1 MPISAFDP
9 ALLAILL
16 GSVVGVVLALTGA
29 GGGILAVPLL
39 VFGLHLPMQQA
50 APIGLLAVGLAAAL
64 GAALGLREGIV
75 RYRAATLIG
84 VTGMLLAPFGIW
96 LAQRIPDAP
105 LMVAFSGVLAWTA
118 WRMLRQSRHHDTT
131 ASVGGDVLPAC
142 RVAATDRRLDWTL
155 PCARAMALTGAISGT
170 LSGLLGVGGGFV
182 IVPAL
187 TSHTNLDARS
197 ILATS
202 LAVIAMVSVGGVSAA
217 ALQGSISW
225 PVALPFAAGAVV
237 SLLAGRLVATRI
249 GGRHLRMAFALVSL
263 AVSTLLLARGLG
275 LGPLNP

>member
-75 RYRAATLIG
+75 RYRAATLIR

-96 LAQRIPDAP
+96 LAQRFPMHP
-105 LMVAFSGVLAWTA
+105 
-118 WRMLRQSRHHDTT
+118 
-131 ASVGGDVLPAC
+131 
-142 RVAATDRRLDWTL
+142 
-155 PCARAMALTGAISGT
+155 
-170 LSGLLGVGGGFV
+170 
-182 IVPAL
+182 
-187 TSHTNLDARS
+187 
-197 ILATS
+197 
-202 LAVIAMVSVGGVSAA
+202 
-217 ALQGSISW
+217 
-225 PVALPFAAGAVV
+225 
-237 SLLAGRLVATRI
+237 
-249 GGRHLRMAFALVSL
+249 
-263 AVSTLLLARGLG
+263 
-275 LGPLNP
+275 

>member
-1 MPISAFDP
+1 MLISALDP
-9 ALLAILL
+9 ALLSILL

-64 GAALGLREGIV
+64 GAALGLRDGLV
-75 RYRAATLIG
+75 RYRAAALIG

-118 WRMLRQSRHHDTT
+118 WRMLRQSRYPGTT
-131 ASVGGDVLPAC
+131 ETVAGDALPAC
-142 RVAATDRRLDWTL
+142 RVAETDGRLAWNL
-155 PCARAMALTGAISGT
+155 PCARAMTLTGAISGT

-182 IVPAL
+182 IVPSL

-217 ALQGSISW
+217 AVHGAIEW
-225 PVALPFAAGAVV
+225 AVALPFAAGGVI
-237 SLLAGRLVATRI
+237 SLLAGRRI
-249 GGRHLRMAFALVSL
+249 AARIDGRHLRIAFAVVCLGV
-263 AVSTLLLARGLG
+263 AAMLLARGLG
-275 LGPLNP
+275 LLSF